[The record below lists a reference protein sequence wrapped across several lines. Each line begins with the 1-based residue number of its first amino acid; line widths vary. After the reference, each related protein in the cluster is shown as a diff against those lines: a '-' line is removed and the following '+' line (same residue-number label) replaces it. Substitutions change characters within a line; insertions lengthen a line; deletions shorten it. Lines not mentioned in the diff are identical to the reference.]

1 MVSKKVTPEGVE
13 PPCAVCRTA
22 GLAVI
27 LQGRFRGLLGNRT
40 RNLSDANGVR
50 FLSAR
55 SPWMDLV
62 GIEPTTSRLRSGC
75 ASFVPQARMEPRR
88 FELRLA
94 GRKPDGLPL
103 TYGPDE

>member
-1 MVSKKVTPEGVE
+1 
-13 PPCAVCRTA
+13 
-22 GLAVI
+22 
-27 LQGRFRGLLGNRT
+27 
-40 RNLSDANGVR
+40 
-50 FLSAR
+50 
-55 SPWMDLV
+55 MDLV